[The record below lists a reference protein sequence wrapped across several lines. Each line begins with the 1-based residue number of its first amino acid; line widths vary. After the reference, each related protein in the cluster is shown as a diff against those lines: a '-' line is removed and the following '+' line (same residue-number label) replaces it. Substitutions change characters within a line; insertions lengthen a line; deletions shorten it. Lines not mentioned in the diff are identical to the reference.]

1 MDGCLQPF
9 CAPRTLPSPQTRRAR
24 PGTHAHRQQMDG
36 EDGVGHRRATLP
48 QTPAA
53 SASLGTSADRPDGVC
68 QRQETGGGAGRGGG
82 RTRAGSGGL
91 ERARG
96 CPALAPLGTGG
107 HRYLG
112 TPGRVLRR
120 LRLGSAPL
128 WTSAE
133 GHHLSMQLVPSPT
146 PAREARQP
154 RPPPP
159 HTGSIS
165 TLRAEAGSW
174 GPAPRP
180 PEAGGAGSKC
190 LTLRPPADP
199 SSIRDAAAGAP
210 TLALRTPAPHRR
222 APSTLERWDPR
233 GGAGCPQAQAGA
245 MRCPLH
251 FCQCLT
257 SWRPTLGCPTAG
269 GCPLCTLT
277 PWRRGA
283 RHRDQ
288 EGWWKCTRPPGGKAL
303 REAGWR
309 GPHRLRGLH

>member
-48 QTPAA
+48 RPLPPAPA
-53 SASLGTSADRPDGVC
+53 SGPPPTVLTVFAKDRRPEAVLAEEVEGPA
-68 QRQETGGGAGRGGG
+68 RAAEAWRGRGAARRWPRWGQAATGTWGPPGGSRVGSAWARPPLDLRG
-82 RTRAGSGGL
+82 RTSSLYAIGPQPHPGT
-91 ERARG
+91 RG
-96 CPALAPLGTGG
+96 QAAPASP
-107 HRYLG
+107 
-112 TPGRVLRR
+112 
-120 LRLGSAPL
+120 SA
-128 WTSAE
+128 
-133 GHHLSMQLVPSPT
+133 H
-146 PAREARQP
+146 
-154 RPPPP
+154 
-159 HTGSIS
+159 GSIS